1 MNQTKRQSP
10 KAPPPPGA
18 APAYY
23 LLTSL
28 FLSGAC
34 SLALEV
40 VGTRLISPFY
50 GSSIYTWSALIT
62 TTLLALAIG
71 YAWGGRVADRTPY
84 LLLFSKLLLGA
95 GLTIAAVPLLRER
108 VLGATEPLGV
118 KLGALVAAAILVGP
132 SLLLLGT
139 LGPVATRLTATGAAD
154 AGRRA
159 GDAWAVSTAGSVVG
173 AALTGFVLVPLW
185 PVSRILLGCA
195 AALIALGA
203 WGTWLSSRRVPV
215 AQLTTCAACVV
226 FAIRAQA
233 RPHPFVK
240 ERVESAYGRIEVLDS
255 GAKRYLLVNGTAQSA
270 MDPRTGLSDS
280 DYDRALEWLRVL
292 RPRAR
297 RVLALGL
304 GAGLLPTALER
315 EGLVVDVYEIDPEIV
330 RVARKWFGYEPK
342 GEVTVGDARAL
353 LETKDG
359 GPWDFMVLDAFG
371 AESPP
376 AHLFTK
382 ESFEKMRGA
391 MAPDGVLA
399 VNLVTA
405 VEGPD
410 GDGWRAAYKTLRR
423 VFPSVR
429 AFEAAKPTDGLAN
442 VLLFASM
449 GPLDAPAKDVP
460 GAASEPDWG
469 PPMAAMLAHEL
480 KPSSAELDDV
490 PAMTDDHAPLDSLL
504 ADSAARWRGLL
515 QSGMSEVMLR

>member
-1 MNQTKRQSP
+1 MNNKRQPP
-10 KAPPPPGA
+10 KPVNPYA

-62 TTLLALAIG
+62 TTLLALAFG
-71 YAWGGRVADRTPY
+71 YAWGGRIADRTPY
-84 LLLFSKLLLGA
+84 LLLFSKLLLGS
-95 GLTIAAVPLLRER
+95 GLTIAAIPLLRER

-132 SLLLLGT
+132 SLCLLGT

-159 GDAWAVSTAGSVVG
+159 GDAWAVSTAGSVLG

-185 PVSRILLGCA
+185 PASRILLACA
-195 AALIALGA
+195 ALLIALGA
-203 WGTWLSSRRVPV
+203 WGTWLSARRVPL

-226 FAIRAQA
+226 FAVRAET
-233 RPHPFVK
+233 HPYPGVR
-240 ERVESAYGRIEVLDS
+240 ERVESAYGRIEVLDA
-255 GAKRYLLVNGTAQSA
+255 GAKRYLLVNGTAQTA

-280 DYDRALEWLRVL
+280 DYDRALEWMLQL
-292 RPRAR
+292 RPKSR

-315 EGLVVDVYEIDPEIV
+315 KGLTVDVYEIDPEIV
-330 RVARKWFGYEPK
+330 RIAEKWFGYAPK
-342 GEVTVGDARAL
+342 GEVGVGDARAL
-353 LETKDG
+353 LETRDG
-359 GPWDFMVLDAFG
+359 GPWDLMVLDAFG

-382 ESFEKMRGA
+382 QSFDQMRGA
-391 MAPDGVLA
+391 LSPDGVLA

-410 GDGWRAAYKTLRR
+410 GDAWRAAYKTLRR
-423 VFPSVR
+423 AFPNVR
-429 AFEAAKPTDGLAN
+429 AFVAAKPTDGLAN
-442 VLLFASM
+442 VLLFASS
-449 GPLDAPAKDVP
+449 GPLDAPAKDAP
-460 GAASEPDWG
+460 GAGSEPDWG

-480 KPSSAELDDV
+480 KPSDAELQDV
-490 PAMTDDHAPLDSLL
+490 PAMTDDHAPLDTLL

>member
-1 MNQTKRQSP
+1 MNNKRQSP
-10 KAPPPPGA
+10 KAPPPGA

-62 TTLLALAIG
+62 TTLLALAFG
-71 YAWGGRVADRTPY
+71 YAWGGRLADRTPY
-84 LLLFSKLLLGA
+84 LLLFSKLLLGS
-95 GLTIAAVPLLRER
+95 GLTVAAIPALREH
-108 VLGATEPLGV
+108 VLSASAPLGV

-132 SLLLLGT
+132 SLVLLGT

-159 GDAWAVSTAGSVVG
+159 GDAWAVSTAGSVLG

-185 PVSRILLGCA
+185 PGSRILLVCA
-195 AALIALGA
+195 AVLIALGA
-203 WGTWLSSRRVPV
+203 WGTWLSAHRVPL
-215 AQLTTCAACVV
+215 AQLTTCAACLV
-226 FAIRAQA
+226 FAVRAET
-233 RPHPFVK
+233 RPHPYVR

-255 GAKRYLLVNGTAQSA
+255 GPKRYLLVNGTAQSA
-270 MDPRTGLSDS
+270 MDPSTGLSDS
-280 DYDRALEWLRVL
+280 EYDRALEWMRVL
-292 RPRAR
+292 RPGAR

-315 EGLVVDVYEIDPEIV
+315 EGLLVDVYEIDPEIV
-330 RVARKWFGYEPK
+330 RVARKWFGYAPK
-342 GEVTVGDARAL
+342 GEVTIADARAA
-353 LETKDG
+353 LETRG
-359 GPWDFMVLDAFG
+359 RGPWDLMVLDAFG

-382 ESFEKMRGA
+382 ESFEKMRASLVPG
-391 MAPDGVLA
+391 GVLA

-405 VEGPD
+405 VDGPD
-410 GDGWRAAYKTLRR
+410 GDAWRATYKTLRR
-423 VFPSVR
+423 AFPDVR
-429 AFEAAKPTDGLAN
+429 AFVAAKPSDGLAN
-442 VLLFASM
+442 VLLFAST
-449 GPLDAPAKDVP
+449 GPLDAPAKDSPRVS
-460 GAASEPDWG
+460 SEDEGWG

-480 KPSSAELDDV
+480 KPSDAELSGV

-504 ADSAARWRGLL
+504 AATAARWRALL
-515 QSGMSEVMLR
+515 QAGMSEVMLR

>member
-1 MNQTKRQSP
+1 MNQKRQQP
-10 KAPPPPGA
+10 KPVNPYAV
-18 APAYY
+18 PAYY
-23 LLTSL
+23 LLISL
-28 FLSGAC
+28 FISGAC

-62 TTLLALAIG
+62 TTLLALAFG

-132 SLLLLGT
+132 SLCLLGT

-159 GDAWAVSTAGSVVG
+159 GDAWAVSTAGSVLG

-185 PVSRILLGCA
+185 PISRILLGCA

-203 WGTWLSSRRVPV
+203 WGTWLSARRLPLG
-215 AQLTTCAACVV
+215 QLATCAACLV
-226 FAIRAQA
+226 FAVRAETH
-233 RPHPFVK
+233 PHPFVK
-240 ERVESAYGRIEVLDS
+240 ERVESAYGRIEILDS
-255 GAKRYLLVNGTAQSA
+255 GTKRYLLVNGTAQSA

-280 DYDRALEWLRVL
+280 EYDRALEWIRQL
-292 RPRAR
+292 RPKGR

-315 EGLVVDVYEIDPEIV
+315 EGMVVDVYEIDPEIV
-330 RVARKWFGYEPK
+330 RVARKWFGYAPK
-342 GEVTVGDARAL
+342 GEVFVGDAREL
-353 LETKDG
+353 LESRDG

-376 AHLFTK
+376 AHLFTQQ
-382 ESFEKMRGA
+382 SFEKMRGA
-391 MAPDGVLA
+391 MAPGGVLA

-410 GDGWRAAYKTLRR
+410 GDGWRATYKTLQRA
-423 VFPSVR
+423 FPNVR
-429 AFEAAKPTDGLAN
+429 AFVAAKPTDGLAN
-442 VLLFASM
+442 VLLFAST
-449 GPLDAPAKDVP
+449 GPLDAPGRDAPDAV
-460 GAASEPDWG
+460 AEPDWG
-469 PPMAAMLAHEL
+469 KPMAAMLAHEL
-480 KPSSAELDDV
+480 KPAEADLADV